1 MAVCDEIV
9 IHQGEQQI
17 RRKVPRTATV
27 PWINDK
33 KQHLYVIRSSVSSAV
48 NCKEKLKHVQK
59 S

>member
-1 MAVCDEIV
+1 MCYEIA

-33 KQHLYVIRSSVSSAV
+33 KQHLYVIRSSVSSTV